1 MNKQNLN
8 RRSLAELDTVIQ
20 EIIDRNP
27 KEINDLLEYIEKL
40 KIKQEK
46 NNNE

>member
-1 MNKQNLN
+1 MNETNLN

-27 KEINDLLEYIEKL
+27 KEIKELEKL
-40 KIKQEK
+40 ITELKSKQEK
-46 NNNE
+46 GKK